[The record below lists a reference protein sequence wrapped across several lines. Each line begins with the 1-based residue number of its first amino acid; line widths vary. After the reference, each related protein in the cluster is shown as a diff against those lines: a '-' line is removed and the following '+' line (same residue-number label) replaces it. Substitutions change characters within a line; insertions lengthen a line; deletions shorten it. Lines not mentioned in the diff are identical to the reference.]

1 MVSSARILPPDGN
14 ISLTGLDDVIG
25 ELKAEGK
32 LPKNFTKEQVL
43 RLAPLQEAVRELNAK
58 FGPEGYE

>member
-32 LPKNFTKEQVL
+32 LPKDFSREKIL
-43 RLAPLQEAVRELNAK
+43 RLAPLQEAVLKLNAK
-58 FGPEGYE
+58 FGPEGYA